1 MSATVAGDDE
11 RRASSKGHRAA
22 LIDHRYSLRLA
33 RTRGEVEAALRLRFE
48 VFNLELHEGFAE
60 SFFTGLDED
69 EFDRVCEHLIVID
82 EATGN
87 VVGTYRMQT
96 GEMAA
101 QSNRGFYSAREFEF
115 TPYEPIRNSLIEL
128 GRACIHEDHRTFSV
142 ISLLWKGIVN
152 YALEH
157 EGRYLIGCSS
167 LTSQD
172 PALGSAMFHQLSKAH
187 LVSPTLQTRPL
198 PALAIPIDP
207 TPRPCPPPPR
217 LLRTYLSVGA
227 KICGPPAID
236 REFGTI
242 DFLTLLD
249 IKNSPFSAQVH
260 FLPKR

>member
-1 MSATVAGDDE
+1 MSATAAGVDE
-11 RRASSKGHRAA
+11 PRASSRSHQAT

-33 RTRGEVEAALRLRFE
+33 GTRGEVEAALRLRFE

-69 EFDRVCEHLIVID
+69 EFDSVCEHLIVTD
-82 EATGN
+82 EAAGK

-96 GEMAA
+96 GNMAA
-101 QSNRGFYSAREFEF
+101 RNDYGFYSAREFDF
-115 TPYEPIRNSLIEL
+115 APYEPIRQSLIEL
-128 GRACIHEDHRTFSV
+128 GRACIHKDHRTFSV
-142 ISLLWKGIVN
+142 ISLLWKGIIN

-157 EGRYLIGCSS
+157 RARYLIGCSS

-172 PALGSAMFHQLSKAH
+172 PALGSAMFHQLSRAH
-187 LVSPTLQTRPL
+187 LVTLPLQTRPL

-217 LLRTYLSVGA
+217 LLRAYLSVGA

-249 IKNSPFSAQVH
+249 IKNSPFSAQAH

>member
-1 MSATVAGDDE
+1 MSATVVGVDD
-11 RRASSKGHRAA
+11 RHTSSRKHQAA
-22 LIDHRYSLRLA
+22 PVDCRYSLRLA

-69 EFDRVCEHLIVID
+69 EFDRVCEHLIVTD
-82 EATGN
+82 EVTGK

-96 GEMAA
+96 GHTAA
-101 QSNRGFYSAREFEF
+101 RSDHGFYCAREFDF
-115 TPYEPIRNSLIEL
+115 KPYEPIRQSLIEL
-128 GRACIHEDHRTFSV
+128 GRACVHKDHRTFSV
-142 ISLLWKGIVN
+142 ISLLWKGITN
-152 YALEH
+152 YAVDH
-157 EGRYLIGCSS
+157 GTRYLIGCSS

-172 PALGSAMFHQLSKAH
+172 PALGSAMYHQLSRAH
-187 LVSPTLQTRPL
+187 LVTLALQTQPL

-217 LLRTYLSVGA
+217 LLRVYLSLGA
-227 KICGPPAID
+227 KICGPPAVD

-249 IKNSPFSAQVH
+249 IKNSPFGAQAH